1 MIKND
6 IKSFLVDGEKVD
18 LVQKESRF
26 THIPLPDGTRNVKGS
41 LFRYHFPRDEDLE
54 QMQQENIRFVIVACC
69 DNFNAM
75 DVLTSKYVER
85 KINYE
90 LLDIPD
96 FTVPSKESLK
106 VALRRAKK
114 FLKRGGNVLC
124 HCQFGQG
131 RTGTVLA
138 CLVSDLLGLSG
149 SDAIEYLRLFFPA
162 VETDEQEQF
171 VNDWCDRSAKERA
184 EEEEDAKAEEP
195 LIRRN
200 RSLLDERISD
210 YSRESEIHSSEEEEE

>member
-1 MIKND
+1 MTET
-6 IKSFLVDGEKVD
+6 KSFVLGGEKVG
-18 LVQKESRF
+18 LTQKESRF
-26 THIPLPDGTRNVKGS
+26 THIPLPAGICNVKGL
-41 LFRYHFPRDEDLE
+41 LFRYHFPRGKTDFE
-54 QMQQENIRFVIVACC
+54 QMRLEGIRFVMVACC

-75 DVLTSKYVER
+75 DVLTSSYVEY

-106 VALRRAKK
+106 VALRRAKT
-114 FLKRGGNVLC
+114 FLKRGDNVLC

-138 CLVSDLLGLSG
+138 CLVADLLGLSG
-149 SDAIEYLRLFFPA
+149 SQAIEYLRLFFPA
-162 VETDEQEQF
+162 VETSEQEQF
-171 VNDWCDRSAKERA
+171 VIDWCDRSAQER
-184 EEEEDAKAEEP
+184 EEEDAAPDDEP
-195 LIRRN
+195 LIRQN

-210 YSRESEIHSSEEEEE
+210 YSRESEAEEAEEEEE